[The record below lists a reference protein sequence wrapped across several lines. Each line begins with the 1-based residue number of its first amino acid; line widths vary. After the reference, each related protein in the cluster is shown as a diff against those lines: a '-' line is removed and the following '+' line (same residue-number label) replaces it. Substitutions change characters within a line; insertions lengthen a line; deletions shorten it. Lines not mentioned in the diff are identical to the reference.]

1 LKVTVNIRNPQLG
14 IILLNMLFVRRL
26 KAAEMLGV
34 TPRTLSRWDKAG
46 TLKFTRIGGR
56 IVGCTPE
63 TLEAFA
69 RGENATT
76 GI

>member
-1 LKVTVNIRNPQLG
+1 
-14 IILLNMLFVRRL
+14 MLFVRRL

-46 TLKFTRIGGR
+46 ILKFLRIGSR
-56 IVGCTPE
+56 VVGYNPE

-69 RGENATT
+69 RGERAIKA
-76 GI
+76 GRAKK